1 MYVCMYDCC
10 SGAGVAKTSFCGLL
24 RCFLSPVVVIL
35 GPGLLVVLGVGA
47 SLAGSWCTPFV
58 LAVGGPTKGRLFLS
72 RLVSSCSW
80 SLSSS
85 NEVGRLRAAVLCSM
99 VRYFRSEED
108 RAYNWVGGSSLS
120 EIAPEGRKGDTHL
133 LSAFGS

>member
-1 MYVCMYDCC
+1 MYDCC
-10 SGAGVAKTSFCGLL
+10 GGAGVAKTSFCSLL

-35 GPGLLVVLGVGA
+35 DPGLLVVLGVGA
-47 SLAGSWCTPFV
+47 SLAGSWWAPFV
-58 LAVGGPTKGRLFLS
+58 LAVGGPTKGRLFLA

-85 NEVGRLRAAVLCSM
+85 KEVARLRAAVLRSM

-108 RAYNWVGGSSLS
+108 RAYNWVGGSSSS
-120 EIAPEGRKGDTHL
+120 EIAPEGRKGDTRL
-133 LSAFGS
+133 LSAFDS